1 MVLSASGIING
12 QAPQP
17 RSALTWSPPRT
28 AWGDPDL
35 GGVWNYASGT
45 PLERPAEFAGR
56 DRMTEAEREAAE
68 TRVHER
74 SNADRRDGVGTN
86 ADLVREANDVWFAR
100 RKTIISGRTSLITDP
115 ADGRLPPLT
124 AEAAQRQASRA
135 AARRAHPTDSWED
148 RPLNERCLYFDPSG
162 PPMVPI
168 APIEPLLGNM
178 FHLRIVQNPDIVAIL
193 VEFGQQLRMV
203 PLKDVPHLPAGIRQW
218 SGDSRGRWDGN
229 TLVVETL
236 NLHPQ
241 RAVANVEIQQARLVE
256 RFTRT
261 GPDTMDYQFTVT
273 DPTTWTRPWTAAL
286 PIERSEGE
294 IYEFACHEGNY
305 GLLNILNI
313 ARWEETEL
321 ARRDPR

>member
-1 MVLSASGIING
+1 
-12 QAPQP
+12 
-17 RSALTWSPPRT
+17 
-28 AWGDPDL
+28 
-35 GGVWNYASGT
+35 
-45 PLERPAEFAGR
+45 
-56 DRMTEAEREAAE
+56 
-68 TRVHER
+68 
-74 SNADRRDGVGTN
+74 
-86 ADLVREANDVWFAR
+86 
-100 RKTIISGRTSLITDP
+100 
-115 ADGRLPPLT
+115 
-124 AEAAQRQASRA
+124 
-135 AARRAHPTDSWED
+135 
-148 RPLNERCLYFDPSG
+148 
-162 PPMVPI
+162 MVPI